1 MTAAALKR
9 AAIPYAARLSV
20 LALVYFAAAKA
31 SLVFAIPPGYAT
43 AVWLPS
49 GIAVAAIVFWGLRCW
64 PGIWLG
70 AALANFTIGLSM
82 PAALGI
88 ASGNT
93 LEALCAG
100 WLAAGLV
107 DRNAGFRRPEAV
119 FLFAVVA
126 AAASTLAA
134 TAGVGAL
141 ALIGAV
147 PDGEFLANWYTWWQG
162 DATGILVVTPFALAW
177 ARAGRAPE
185 APPPAHEL
193 TLFGTLFTVALIA
206 VFGQG
211 PANESLRP
219 VAFLTIPFF
228 AWAACRFDERA
239 ITSSVLAA
247 TAFAVWCTVN
257 GRGPFAGAPLNE
269 SLLTLQAF
277 TSTAALVA
285 LALGALTRERERALR
300 TLRAS
305 NDALDDAVRAQ
316 GATLG
321 ARDRQIAQVEAFAH
335 VGMWNWDSGSGRM
348 AWSDELCR
356 IYGIRPGSFE
366 GSFEAYLGRVDA
378 RDRER
383 MRSLLHGALFE
394 CQPWEAMERVVR
406 SDGMLRML
414 HSFGHAAARADGGPA
429 RMQAYCVDVTR
440 RERLQQMQSTLHEIG
455 LMLARAPEVM
465 QAVSATLRILREKL
479 DWRQALYWRAD
490 EAGDCLRALA
500 VHPAADAPPGAR
512 LGADQVAALSVRA
525 WREQRAA
532 WSLPDGAFALPVSAG
547 GLVLGVIELRGT
559 ASCEAETELVEMAT
573 SLGALLGDYLVRAGN
588 DERLRGLSRRLLD
601 AQDKERREVAT
612 ELRDAVARP
621 LAAAHA
627 ESGLAQLAAPLA
639 AVRELVARL
648 RPASL
653 DDYGLLAA
661 LRIYAARF
669 ERRAG
674 IEVAVIGADDTI
686 AIDARMEST
695 LFQIALDALDNV
707 ARHSRARSAVVEFS
721 IDGGVAVL
729 AIRDDGGGFDLR
741 APRPRGGWGL
751 ALMRERAEAIG
762 GQLRVESAPGSGT
775 RVSVRVRC

>member
-1 MTAAALKR
+1 
-9 AAIPYAARLSV
+9 
-20 LALVYFAAAKA
+20 
-31 SLVFAIPPGYAT
+31 
-43 AVWLPS
+43 
-49 GIAVAAIVFWGLRCW
+49 
-64 PGIWLG
+64 
-70 AALANFTIGLSM
+70 
-82 PAALGI
+82 
-88 ASGNT
+88 
-93 LEALCAG
+93 
-100 WLAAGLV
+100 
-107 DRNAGFRRPEAV
+107 
-119 FLFAVVA
+119 
-126 AAASTLAA
+126 
-134 TAGVGAL
+134 
-141 ALIGAV
+141 
-147 PDGEFLANWYTWWQG
+147 
-162 DATGILVVTPFALAW
+162 
-177 ARAGRAPE
+177 
-185 APPPAHEL
+185 
-193 TLFGTLFTVALIA
+193 
-206 VFGQG
+206 
-211 PANESLRP
+211 
-219 VAFLTIPFF
+219 
-228 AWAACRFDERA
+228 
-239 ITSSVLAA
+239 
-247 TAFAVWCTVN
+247 
-257 GRGPFAGAPLNE
+257 
-269 SLLTLQAF
+269 
-277 TSTAALVA
+277 
-285 LALGALTRERERALR
+285 
-300 TLRAS
+300 
-305 NDALDDAVRAQ
+305 
-316 GATLG
+316 
-321 ARDRQIAQVEAFAH
+321 
-335 VGMWNWDSGSGRM
+335 
-348 AWSDELCR
+348 
-356 IYGIRPGSFE
+356 
-366 GSFEAYLGRVDA
+366 VDA

-440 RERLQQMQSTLHEIG
+440 RERLQQMQSTLYETG
-455 LMLARAPEVM
+455 LMLARAPEVR

-525 WREQRAA
+525 WREQRAT

-547 GLVLGVIELRGT
+547 GTVLGVIELRGT

-588 DERLRGLSRRLLD
+588 AERLRGLSRRLLD

-627 ESGLAQLAAPLA
+627 ESGLARLAAPLA

-661 LRIYAARF
+661 LRSYAARF
-669 ERRAG
+669 ERRTG

-707 ARHSRARSAVVEFS
+707 ARHSGARSAAVEFA

-729 AIRDDGGGFDLR
+729 TVRDDGAGFDVQ
-741 APRPRGGWGL
+741 APRPRDAWGL
-751 ALMRERAEAIG
+751 ALMRERTNVVG
-762 GQLRVESAPGSGT
+762 GQLRVESAPGGGT